1 MRTMIPLAALLPLAL
16 AGCAGM
22 MGGGG
27 ANDQAAA
34 ARSSAGGA
42 PFTQA
47 LAREY
52 TQFADSES
60 SQFDWPDT
68 KTFRNKAKMAASG
81 QAPAPEDPT
90 KRGVGTGF
98 QLHPEI
104 DIGKEQRAEAIQG
117 RERLLG
123 ALSGPPVQRN
133 PNAAARAQVA
143 YDCWVEQLEEG
154 WQRDDIERCRKAFN
168 TAMGELEARPVAAVV
183 APGERLQVYF
193 PLDSAQLTAE
203 SRQAIASAAQDINRQ
218 SRLRITVD
226 GHADRSGTETYNDRL
241 SEQRAEAVKRE
252 LVAAGVPAQRVQ
264 TRAHGERDLA
274 VPTPD
279 GTVQPEN
286 RRTVIEFD

>member
-22 MGGGG
+22 MGGDTH
-27 ANDQAAA
+27 DQAAA
-34 ARSSAGGA
+34 ARSSGGGA
-42 PFTQA
+42 FGQA

-52 TQFADSES
+52 TLFADSEA
-60 SQFDWPDT
+60 SQSDWIDT
-68 KTFRNKAKMAASG
+68 WTFRQKARMAASG
-81 QAPAPEDPT
+81 QIPAPEDPA
-90 KRGVGTGF
+90 RRDIGTGL
-98 QLHPEI
+98 QLNPDT
-104 DIGKEQRAEAIQG
+104 DIGPEQRAEAIQA
-117 RERLLG
+117 RPRLLA
-123 ALSGPPVQRN
+123 ALSGAQRN
-133 PNAAARAQVA
+133 PDAAARAQVA

-154 WQRDDIERCRKAFN
+154 WQRDHIERCRRAFN
-168 TAMGELEARPVAAVV
+168 AAMGELEARPVAAVV

-193 PLDSAQLTAE
+193 PLDSAQLTPE
-203 SRQAIASAAQDINRQ
+203 SRQAIASVAEDINRQ
-218 SRLRITVD
+218 TRLRVTVD
-226 GHADRSGTETYNDRL
+226 GYADRSGPDAYNDRL

-252 LVAAGVPAQRVQ
+252 LVAAGVPAGRVQ